1 MNPPSPLDVHELL
14 DHTIS
19 FLTPSASDLISCAL
33 VARSWLDPAQSHLFR
48 VPHDRTPR
56 YNISHSVAT
65 SLCRTLS
72 ENPPL
77 ARHVREFRLCLPAH
91 VDTPLPDL
99 LREIQFPNLQT
110 LDIAYL
116 RTTSAPLPES
126 FAQLFTLKSLKQ
138 LKMYLNVPPSPSLM
152 RAVESCSATIQ
163 HLDLVCS
170 QGLGDVSTA
179 EQAIRIQLKSLRLEY
194 RKQYGPHTIDAMK
207 FLSPFGLSKLNALA
221 VRGGDFVPWELIE
234 TKNIRVLEI
243 SNVLSEKI
251 PSIDLSQFPNLSV
264 LRIGFLQYVPP
275 TIFETLATIASSHRI
290 HTIFVYFE
298 SHMELARFEQDD
310 EDDFSLCEE
319 LDQVLSS
326 VPLDPLPSVEV
337 EAEADKETVQSSFPR
352 LVAKHMASTCIVL
365 LESTEDTYYANQLRV
380 IPFGGYKG
388 QLSWWQN
395 AIIQL

>member
-1 MNPPSPLDVHELL
+1 MNPHSPLDVHELL

-19 FLTPSASDLISCAL
+19 FLTPSAANLISCAL

-48 VPHDRTPR
+48 VPHDRNSR

-91 VDTPLPDL
+91 VDTALPEL
-99 LREIQFPNLQT
+99 VREIQFPNLQT
-110 LDIAYL
+110 LDIAYF
-116 RTTSAPLPES
+116 RTDSTPFPES

-138 LKMYLNVPPSPSLM
+138 LKMYLSAPPSPSLM
-152 RAVESCSATIQ
+152 RAVQSCSATIQ

-170 QGLGDVSTA
+170 HGLGGLSTA
-179 EQAIRIQLKSLRLEY
+179 GQDIRIHLKSLRMNY
-194 RKQYGPHTIDAMK
+194 RKEYDPNPHPAIDTLK
-207 FLSPFGLSKLNALA
+207 FFPPFGLSELNAVA
-221 VRGGDFVPWELIE
+221 IRGGDFVPWGLIK

-243 SNVLSEKI
+243 SNVLSVKI
-251 PSIDLSQFPNLSV
+251 PSISLSQFPNLSV

-290 HTIFVYFE
+290 HTISVYFE
-298 SHMELARFEQDD
+298 DHMELGRFEQDD
-310 EDDFSLCEE
+310 EDAFSLCEE

-337 EAEADKETVQSSFPR
+337 EVEADQEKVQSSFPR
-352 LVAKHMASTCIVL
+352 LVAKNM
-365 LESTEDTYYANQLRV
+365 LRI
-380 IPFGGYKG
+380 IPFAGYKG